1 MYKIINIFSNFNIH
15 NICQNLEQRL
25 KVNINDYSYSEI
37 IQQLNDNKLKNKFNI
52 FLINID
58 NYENKVLKS
67 IIDNLVA
74 KSVDCL
80 IVPLSIED
88 ISVNFNL
95 LNGEIENTQNKI
107 REIENHSIIIKT
119 LNDSYHIV
127 NFSSLCKK
135 FNNKVF
141 NYKNWFLYKNPFSKA
156 FELNLIN
163 FFEDFI
169 NIKNHKRKK
178 AIFVDLDETL
188 WGGEIAELGYKRIKI
203 GNDNPVSEAHYI
215 FQKSLKKLKE
225 SGIILGI
232 ISKNYEKVALE
243 GFKNKN
249 MLLDK
254 DDFAGWEINFDK
266 KSNNIKKLCKK
277 LNISADTVVFMDNSY
292 YERNEVRSKLSE
304 VLVPELSDE
313 PYEYFRVALDKTM
326 TNYVSLSN
334 EDKLRSASYQFTN
347 KRKKDLN
354 HKDWLTSLNMVCTI
368 EKMNN
373 DNLDRCSQM
382 QERINQINLRTKRLN
397 KLKLKKII
405 KDKNYFNFTFSLKDR
420 YTDLGIVAYAS
431 VKKTKKAIILD
442 DFLMSCRSFG
452 RDLEQNIFY
461 FLKKNILKSNNEKIY
476 TTLIENKK
484 NMLCKEIL
492 DKNLVKIGS
501 NKYVIDKNV
510 KVNNYFKN
518 IIAKN

>member
-169 NIKNHKRKK
+169 NIKNHKQKK
-178 AIFVDLDETL
+178 P
-188 WGGEIAELGYKRIKI
+188 Y
-203 GNDNPVSEAHYI
+203 
-215 FQKSLKKLKE
+215 
-225 SGIILGI
+225 
-232 ISKNYEKVALE
+232 
-243 GFKNKN
+243 
-249 MLLDK
+249 LL
-254 DDFAGWEINFDK
+254 I
-266 KSNNIKKLCKK
+266 
-277 LNISADTVVFMDNSY
+277 
-292 YERNEVRSKLSE
+292 
-304 VLVPELSDE
+304 
-313 PYEYFRVALDKTM
+313 
-326 TNYVSLSN
+326 
-334 EDKLRSASYQFTN
+334 
-347 KRKKDLN
+347 
-354 HKDWLTSLNMVCTI
+354 
-368 EKMNN
+368 
-373 DNLDRCSQM
+373 
-382 QERINQINLRTKRLN
+382 
-397 KLKLKKII
+397 
-405 KDKNYFNFTFSLKDR
+405 
-420 YTDLGIVAYAS
+420 
-431 VKKTKKAIILD
+431 
-442 DFLMSCRSFG
+442 
-452 RDLEQNIFY
+452 
-461 FLKKNILKSNNEKIY
+461 
-476 TTLIENKK
+476 
-484 NMLCKEIL
+484 
-492 DKNLVKIGS
+492 
-501 NKYVIDKNV
+501 
-510 KVNNYFKN
+510 
-518 IIAKN
+518 